1 MTMPWIQTEKGRR
14 FDLVAT
20 SPAQVDVEEI
30 ASALAKICRFNGHSR
45 YFYSVAQHSVI
56 VADMLPPDARVYG
69 LFHDAHEAYVGD
81 LATPVKDALRQE
93 TGGIDAWRA
102 MVDRIDAAIFGALG
116 LQWPMPADIARQ
128 VKHADLVALA
138 TERRDLMADGP
149 VWSQRMPQPLPR
161 RIVPWGWDKAMET
174 FLDRVRRLPLPQAPH
189 GALAS

>member
-1 MTMPWIQTEKGRR
+1 MSTPWIQTEKGRR

-20 SPAQVDVEEI
+20 SPTQVDIEEI
-30 ASALAKICRFNGHSR
+30 AAALAKICRFNGHSR

-56 VADMLPPDARVYG
+56 VADMLPPAARAYG

-81 LATPVKDALRQE
+81 LTTPVKDALRQE
-93 TGGIDAWRA
+93 TGGVDAWRA
-102 MVDRIDAAIFGALG
+102 MVARIDAAIFGALG
-116 LQWPMPADIARQ
+116 LQWPMPADTARM

-149 VWSQRMPQPLPR
+149 WSQDMPPPLPR
-161 RIVPWGWDKAMET
+161 RIVPWAWDKAMET